1 MVADGG
7 SVMLRK
13 IVIGVVG
20 VGVVVTGA
28 MWAAATY
35 FLDNATIAEQLKKE
49 TAQRFNRTLVFQGE
63 LQTKFFPKIQIVLP
77 PTTLS
82 FEGSDKP
89 QFTLNGAEVG
99 VAVLPLLK
107 GDVQFDA
114 VVIDGLKGQVN
125 VSRFLKKIHER
136 PTQEADSQTVT
147 INESEKNNA
156 NQDSS
161 FIKNLEVASL
171 EIRNAALTAYGLQSQ
186 KVYAV
191 DSLNLST
198 GKLGLSGTTPVK
210 FSTRFAEKT
219 QGLSGQVAFN
229 STVAYDIKTMSVS
242 MEKPSITVSANQ
254 KEQSM
259 SAEVKANL
267 LKYAS
272 KDVLAQGANITAKV
286 NDVSVMGIFNSAET
300 KQMQTWSLEGLN
312 VNVSKADTVKA
323 NINGDFAGEIEAFSL
338 QSKKLGGNVQANL
351 GHAVLQVPFNGQVSM
366 TPGEKVD
373 LKLKGKLDNSPWE
386 SEVELVGFNVPTI
399 NGYFTLDSF
408 VADKWLKVSGQETKK
423 VSSSTVSVISQ
434 AYAASTSNLDVL
446 NRANGRFGIHV
457 NTLKYQG
464 LTVSNFD
471 TTLSLSKGVLS
482 FNNLLANACSGTFS
496 GKGQINTAEKWSFDL
511 NAKGVDT
518 QALMQALGSEAKL
531 YGKANATVKLAG
543 LGLEKT
549 ALLKSANGQ
558 ISVSANNAVLKG
570 LSLEKVGNAVKA
582 KKVTGLIMKDEDQT
596 RFSILS
602 ASANISNGVLNI
614 HSLDGKTSVAEVKGN
629 VTVGL
634 IDESLSGLITAK
646 LATSVDGRRISVPI
660 KLGGTIQAPSYG
672 IDLEA
677 ALKAGVKDVIKEATK
692 DPKKIIQG
700 LEKLFRH

>member
-1 MVADGG
+1 
-7 SVMLRK
+7 MLRK

-254 KEQSM
+254 KEQSI

-312 VNVSKADTVKA
+312 VNVSQADTVKA

-373 LKLKGKLDNSPWE
+373 LKLKGKVDNSPWE

-471 TTLSLSKGVLS
+471 TTLSLSKGGLS

>member
-1 MVADGG
+1 
-7 SVMLRK
+7 MLRK

-20 VGVVVTGA
+20 VGIVVTGA

-147 INESEKNNA
+147 ISESEKNNA

-254 KEQSM
+254 KEQSI

-312 VNVSKADTVKA
+312 VNVSQADTVKA

-471 TTLSLSKGVLS
+471 TTLSLSKGGLS

-677 ALKAGVKDVIKEATK
+677 VLKAGVKDVIKEATK

>member
-1 MVADGG
+1 
-7 SVMLRK
+7 MLRK

-423 VSSSTVSVISQ
+423 VSSSTVSAISQ

>member
-1 MVADGG
+1 
-7 SVMLRK
+7 MLRK

-242 MEKPSITVSANQ
+242 MEKPSITVSANK
-254 KEQSM
+254 KEQSI

-312 VNVSKADTVKA
+312 VNVSQADTVKA

-471 TTLSLSKGVLS
+471 TTLSLLKGVLS

>member
-1 MVADGG
+1 
-7 SVMLRK
+7 MLRK
-13 IVIGVVG
+13 ILIGVVS
-20 VGVVVTGA
+20 VGVVATGA

-49 TAQRFNRTLVFQGE
+49 ASERFNRTLVFQGE

-114 VVIDGLKGQVN
+114 VVVDGLKGQVN
-125 VSRFLKKIHER
+125 VSRLLKKIHESSA
-136 PTQEADSQTVT
+136 QEGASQTVPP
-147 INESEKNNA
+147 NETEKSNA

-171 EIRNAALTAYGLQSQ
+171 EIRNAALTAYGLQNQ
-186 KVYAV
+186 KVYSV

-198 GKLGLSGTTPVK
+198 GKLGLNGTTPVK

-219 QGLSGQVAFN
+219 QGLNGQVAFN
-229 STVAYDIKTMSVS
+229 STVTYDVKTMSLS
-242 MEKPSITVSANQ
+242 MDKPSITVSANQ
-254 KEQSM
+254 KEQSI

-272 KDVLAQGANITAKV
+272 KDVLVQGANITAKV
-286 NDVSVMGIFNSAET
+286 NDVSVMGVFNTAQT

-312 VNVSKADTVKA
+312 VNVSQADTVKA
-323 NINGDFAGEIEAFSL
+323 NVNGDFAGEIEAFSL
-338 QSKKLGGNVQANL
+338 QSQKLAGNVQANL

-366 TPGEKVD
+366 TPGDKVD
-373 LKLKGKLDNSPWE
+373 LKLNGKLDNSSWE
-386 SEVELVGFNVPTI
+386 SEVKLIGFNVPTI

-408 VADKWLKVSGQETKK
+408 VADKWLKVSGQERKK

-496 GKGQINTAEKWSFDL
+496 GKGQINATEKWSFDL

-614 HSLDGKTSVAEVKGN
+614 HSLDGKTSVAEVKGQ
-629 VTVGL
+629 VAVGL

-677 ALKAGVKDVIKEATK
+677 ALEAGVKDVIKEATK

>member
-1 MVADGG
+1 
-7 SVMLRK
+7 MLRK

-191 DSLNLST
+191 DLLNLST

-254 KEQSM
+254 KEQSI

-272 KDVLAQGANITAKV
+272 KDVLAKGANITAKV

-312 VNVSKADTVKA
+312 VNVSQADTVKA

-408 VADKWLKVSGQETKK
+408 VADKWHKVSGQEKKK

-446 NRANGRFGIHV
+446 NRANGSFGIHV

-531 YGKANATVKLAG
+531 YGQANATVKLAG

>member
-1 MVADGG
+1 
-7 SVMLRK
+7 MLRK

-254 KEQSM
+254 KEQSI

-312 VNVSKADTVKA
+312 VNVSQADTVKA

-373 LKLKGKLDNSPWE
+373 LKLKGKLDNSLWE

>member
-1 MVADGG
+1 
-7 SVMLRK
+7 MLRK

-125 VSRFLKKIHER
+125 VSRLLKKIHER

-191 DSLNLST
+191 YSLNLST

-254 KEQSM
+254 KEQSI

-312 VNVSKADTVKA
+312 VNVSQADTVKA

-457 NTLKYQG
+457 NTLKSQG

-518 QALMQALGSEAKL
+518 QALMQALGIEAKL

>member
-1 MVADGG
+1 
-7 SVMLRK
+7 MLRK

-136 PTQEADSQTVT
+136 PTQEAHSQTVT

-254 KEQSM
+254 KEQSI

-312 VNVSKADTVKA
+312 VNVSQADTVKA

-399 NGYFTLDSF
+399 NVYFTLDSF

-423 VSSSTVSVISQ
+423 VSSSTVPVISQ

-677 ALKAGVKDVIKEATK
+677 VLKAGVKDVIKEATK

>member
-191 DSLNLST
+191 DLLNLST

-254 KEQSM
+254 KEQSI

-272 KDVLAQGANITAKV
+272 KDVLAKGANITAKV

-312 VNVSKADTVKA
+312 VNVSQADTVKA
-323 NINGDFAGEIEAFSL
+323 NINGDFAGEIEAFNL

-408 VADKWLKVSGQETKK
+408 VADKWHKVSGQETKK

-446 NRANGRFGIHV
+446 NRANGSFGIHV

>member
-1 MVADGG
+1 
-7 SVMLRK
+7 MLRK

-114 VVIDGLKGQVN
+114 VVIDGLRGQVN

-254 KEQSM
+254 KEQSI

-408 VADKWLKVSGQETKK
+408 AADKWLKVSGQETKK

>member
-1 MVADGG
+1 
-7 SVMLRK
+7 MLRK

-191 DSLNLST
+191 DLLNLST

-254 KEQSM
+254 KEQSI

-272 KDVLAQGANITAKV
+272 KDVLAKGANITAKV

-312 VNVSKADTVKA
+312 VNVSQADTVKA

-408 VADKWLKVSGQETKK
+408 VADKWHKVSGQEKKK

-446 NRANGRFGIHV
+446 NRANGSFGIHV

>member
-1 MVADGG
+1 
-7 SVMLRK
+7 MLRK

-99 VAVLPLLK
+99 VAVFPLLK

-114 VVIDGLKGQVN
+114 VAIDGLKGQVN

-254 KEQSM
+254 KEQSI

>member
-1 MVADGG
+1 
-7 SVMLRK
+7 MLRK

-254 KEQSM
+254 KEQSI

-312 VNVSKADTVKA
+312 VNVSQADTVKA

-471 TTLSLSKGVLS
+471 TTLSLLKGVLS

-677 ALKAGVKDVIKEATK
+677 ALKAGVKDVIKEASK

>member
-1 MVADGG
+1 
-7 SVMLRK
+7 MLRK

-186 KVYAV
+186 KIYAV

-242 MEKPSITVSANQ
+242 MEKPSITVSANK
-254 KEQSM
+254 KEQSI

-434 AYAASTSNLDVL
+434 TYAASTSNLDVL

>member
-1 MVADGG
+1 
-7 SVMLRK
+7 MLRK

-242 MEKPSITVSANQ
+242 MEKPSITESANQ
-254 KEQSM
+254 KEQSI

-312 VNVSKADTVKA
+312 VNVSQADTVKA

-373 LKLKGKLDNSPWE
+373 LKLKGKL
-386 SEVELVGFNVPTI
+386 
-399 NGYFTLDSF
+399 
-408 VADKWLKVSGQETKK
+408 
-423 VSSSTVSVISQ
+423 
-434 AYAASTSNLDVL
+434 
-446 NRANGRFGIHV
+446 
-457 NTLKYQG
+457 
-464 LTVSNFD
+464 
-471 TTLSLSKGVLS
+471 
-482 FNNLLANACSGTFS
+482 
-496 GKGQINTAEKWSFDL
+496 GK
-511 NAKGVDT
+511 
-518 QALMQALGSEAKL
+518 AKL
-531 YGKANATVKLAG
+531 N
-543 LGLEKT
+543 
-549 ALLKSANGQ
+549 
-558 ISVSANNAVLKG
+558 
-570 LSLEKVGNAVKA
+570 
-582 KKVTGLIMKDEDQT
+582 
-596 RFSILS
+596 
-602 ASANISNGVLNI
+602 
-614 HSLDGKTSVAEVKGN
+614 
-629 VTVGL
+629 
-634 IDESLSGLITAK
+634 
-646 LATSVDGRRISVPI
+646 
-660 KLGGTIQAPSYG
+660 
-672 IDLEA
+672 
-677 ALKAGVKDVIKEATK
+677 
-692 DPKKIIQG
+692 
-700 LEKLFRH
+700 

>member
-1 MVADGG
+1 
-7 SVMLRK
+7 MLRK

-63 LQTKFFPKIQIVLP
+63 LQTKIFPKIQIVLP

-254 KEQSM
+254 KEQSI

-312 VNVSKADTVKA
+312 VNVSQADTVKA

-464 LTVSNFD
+464 LTVSNLD

>member
-1 MVADGG
+1 
-7 SVMLRK
+7 MLRK

-191 DSLNLST
+191 DLLNLST

-254 KEQSM
+254 KEQSI

-272 KDVLAQGANITAKV
+272 KDVLAKGANITAKV

-312 VNVSKADTVKA
+312 VNVSQADTVKA
-323 NINGDFAGEIEAFSL
+323 NINGDFAGEIEAFNL

-408 VADKWLKVSGQETKK
+408 VADKWHKVSGQETKK

-446 NRANGRFGIHV
+446 NRANGSFGIHV

>member
-1 MVADGG
+1 
-7 SVMLRK
+7 MLRK

-125 VSRFLKKIHER
+125 VSRFLKRIHER

-254 KEQSM
+254 KEQSI

-272 KDVLAQGANITAKV
+272 KDVLAKGANITAKV

-312 VNVSKADTVKA
+312 VNVSQADTVKA

-408 VADKWLKVSGQETKK
+408 VADKWHKVSGQETKK
-423 VSSSTVSVISQ
+423 VFSSTVSVILQ

>member
-1 MVADGG
+1 
-7 SVMLRK
+7 MLRK

-191 DSLNLST
+191 DLLNLST

-254 KEQSM
+254 KEQSI

-272 KDVLAQGANITAKV
+272 KDVLAKGANITAKV

-312 VNVSKADTVKA
+312 VNVSQADTVKA

-408 VADKWLKVSGQETKK
+408 VADKWHKVSGQETKK

-446 NRANGRFGIHV
+446 NRANGSFGIHV

-570 LSLEKVGNAVKA
+570 LSLEKVGNAAKA

>member
-1 MVADGG
+1 
-7 SVMLRK
+7 MLRK

>member
-1 MVADGG
+1 
-7 SVMLRK
+7 MLRK

-254 KEQSM
+254 KEQSI

-312 VNVSKADTVKA
+312 VNVSQADTVKA

-351 GHAVLQVPFNGQVSM
+351 GHAVLQVPFNCQVSM

>member
-82 FEGSDKP
+82 FEGCAKP

-125 VSRFLKKIHER
+125 VSRFLKRIHER

-254 KEQSM
+254 KEQSI

-272 KDVLAQGANITAKV
+272 KDVLAKGANITAKV

-312 VNVSKADTVKA
+312 VNVSQADTVKA

-408 VADKWLKVSGQETKK
+408 VADKWHKVSGQETKK

>member
-1 MVADGG
+1 
-7 SVMLRK
+7 MLRK

-254 KEQSM
+254 KEQSI

-312 VNVSKADTVKA
+312 VNVSQADTVKA

-471 TTLSLSKGVLS
+471 TTLSLSKGGLS

>member
-1 MVADGG
+1 
-7 SVMLRK
+7 MLRK

-254 KEQSM
+254 KEQSI

-286 NDVSVMGIFNSAET
+286 NDVSGMGIFNSAET

-312 VNVSKADTVKA
+312 VNVSQADTVKA

>member
-1 MVADGG
+1 
-7 SVMLRK
+7 MLRK

-254 KEQSM
+254 KEQSI

-272 KDVLAQGANITAKV
+272 KDVLAKGANITAKV

-312 VNVSKADTVKA
+312 VNVSQADTVKA

-408 VADKWLKVSGQETKK
+408 VADKWHKVSGQETKK

-543 LGLEKT
+543 LGLGKT

>member
-1 MVADGG
+1 
-7 SVMLRK
+7 MLRK

-191 DSLNLST
+191 DLLNLST

-254 KEQSM
+254 KEQSI

-272 KDVLAQGANITAKV
+272 KDVLAKGANITAKV

-312 VNVSKADTVKA
+312 VNVSQADTVKA

-408 VADKWLKVSGQETKK
+408 VADKWHKVSGQETKK

-446 NRANGRFGIHV
+446 NRANGSFGIHV

>member
-1 MVADGG
+1 
-7 SVMLRK
+7 MLRK

-191 DSLNLST
+191 DLLNLST

-254 KEQSM
+254 KEQSI

-272 KDVLAQGANITAKV
+272 KDVLAKGANITAKV

-312 VNVSKADTVKA
+312 VNISQADTVKA

-408 VADKWLKVSGQETKK
+408 VADKWHKVSGQETKK

-446 NRANGRFGIHV
+446 NRANGSFGIHV

>member
-1 MVADGG
+1 
-7 SVMLRK
+7 MLRK

-136 PTQEADSQTVT
+136 PTQEAGSQTVT

-254 KEQSM
+254 KEQSI

-312 VNVSKADTVKA
+312 VNVSQADTVKA

-457 NTLKYQG
+457 KTLKYQG

-482 FNNLLANACSGTFS
+482 FNNLLANVCSGTVS
-496 GKGQINTAEKWSFDL
+496 GKGQINSAEKWSFDL
-511 NAKGVDT
+511 SAKGVDT
-518 QALMQALGSEAKL
+518 QALMQALGNDAKL
-531 YGKANATVKLAG
+531 YGKANASVKLAG
-543 LGLEKT
+543 LGIEKN
-549 ALLKSANGQ
+549 AILKSANGQ

-570 LSLEKVGNAVKA
+570 LSLEKVGDAVKA
-582 KKVTGLIMKDEDQT
+582 KKVSGLIMKNEDQT
-596 RFSILS
+596 RFSVLS
-602 ASANISNGVLNI
+602 ASADVSNGVLNI
-614 HSLDGKTSVAEVKGN
+614 RTLDGKTSVAEVKGQ
-629 VTVGL
+629 VAVGL

-677 ALKAGVKDVIKEATK
+677 ALEAGVKDVIKEATK

>member
-242 MEKPSITVSANQ
+242 MEKPSITVSANK
-254 KEQSM
+254 KEQSI

-434 AYAASTSNLDVL
+434 TYAASTSNLDVL

>member
-1 MVADGG
+1 
-7 SVMLRK
+7 MLRK

-254 KEQSM
+254 KEQSI

-312 VNVSKADTVKA
+312 VNVSQADTVKA

-373 LKLKGKLDNSPWE
+373 LKLKGKVDNSPWE

-471 TTLSLSKGVLS
+471 TTLSLSKRVLS

>member
-1 MVADGG
+1 
-7 SVMLRK
+7 MLRK

-99 VAVLPLLK
+99 VVVLPLLK

-254 KEQSM
+254 KEQSI

-312 VNVSKADTVKA
+312 VNVSQADTVKA

>member
-1 MVADGG
+1 
-7 SVMLRK
+7 MLRK

-191 DSLNLST
+191 DLLNLST

-254 KEQSM
+254 KEQSI

-272 KDVLAQGANITAKV
+272 KDVLAKGANITAKV

-312 VNVSKADTVKA
+312 VNVSQADTVKA

-408 VADKWLKVSGQETKK
+408 VADKWHKVSGQETKK

-446 NRANGRFGIHV
+446 NRANGSFGIHV

-496 GKGQINTAEKWSFDL
+496 AKGQINTAEKWSFDL

>member
-1 MVADGG
+1 
-7 SVMLRK
+7 MLRK

-186 KVYAV
+186 KVYTV

-254 KEQSM
+254 KEQSI

-267 LKYAS
+267 LKYVS

-312 VNVSKADTVKA
+312 VNVSQADTVKA

>member
-1 MVADGG
+1 
-7 SVMLRK
+7 MLRK

-254 KEQSM
+254 KEQSI

-312 VNVSKADTVKA
+312 VNVSQADTVKA

-373 LKLKGKLDNSPWE
+373 LKLKGKVDNSPWE

-408 VADKWLKVSGQETKK
+408 AADKWLKVSGQEMKK

-558 ISVSANNAVLKG
+558 ISVSVNNAVLKG

>member
-1 MVADGG
+1 
-7 SVMLRK
+7 MLRK

-161 FIKNLEVASL
+161 FIKNLEVVSL

-186 KVYAV
+186 KIYAV

-242 MEKPSITVSANQ
+242 MEKPSITVSANK
-254 KEQSM
+254 KEQSI

-434 AYAASTSNLDVL
+434 TYAASTSNLDVL

>member
-1 MVADGG
+1 
-7 SVMLRK
+7 MLRK

-125 VSRFLKKIHER
+125 VSRLLKKIHER
-136 PTQEADSQTVT
+136 PAQEADSQTVT
-147 INESEKNNA
+147 LNESEKNNA
-156 NQDSS
+156 NQDTS

-171 EIRNAALTAYGLQSQ
+171 EIRNAALTAYGLQNQ

-254 KEQSM
+254 KEQSI

-312 VNVSKADTVKA
+312 VNVSQADTVKA

-549 ALLKSANGQ
+549 AILKSVNGQ

>member
-1 MVADGG
+1 
-7 SVMLRK
+7 MLRK

-254 KEQSM
+254 KEQSI

-312 VNVSKADTVKA
+312 VNVSQADTVKA

-471 TTLSLSKGVLS
+471 TTLSLSKGALS